1 MRGKVCYA
9 ADGIALHFDVRAQH
23 LADERLQTTK
33 LDDEQLVLGYE
44 VLSLFNRSNIST
56 QLTVHGQ
63 VAKSGTCGPLD
74 LGVMA
79 REEEEDGVEGVAA
92 DRADLLFSDLGKGER
107 RATLKVD
114 VVGKGEC
121 GQRGEWRPREEVG
134 RGAVCNI

>member
-1 MRGKVCYA
+1 MSRKVGYT
-9 ADGIALHFDVRAQH
+9 ADGVALDLDVGAEH
-23 LADERLQTTK
+23 LADERFETAK
-33 LDDEQLVLGYE
+33 LDDEQLVLGCRGI
-44 VLSLFNRSNIST
+44 SLCTGSNIST

-79 REEEEDGVEGVAA
+79 GEEEEDGVEGVAA
-92 DRADLLFSDLGKGER
+92 DGADLLFSDLGKGER
-107 RATLKVD
+107 RATLEVD